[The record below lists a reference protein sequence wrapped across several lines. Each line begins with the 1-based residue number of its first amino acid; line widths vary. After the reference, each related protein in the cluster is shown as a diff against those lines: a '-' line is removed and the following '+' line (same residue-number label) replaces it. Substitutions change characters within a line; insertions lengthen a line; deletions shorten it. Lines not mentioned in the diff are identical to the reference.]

1 MLRLTRVTRGRTIR
15 KHADAQLWRR
25 CKAGVVVS
33 KTSKSLRDLIEI
45 AVTRHNGASGR
56 RLADIAQQAGHDI
69 SHATLNRLR
78 QGAYASQPTDASI
91 RAIAYLAEVPE
102 TVAFAAV
109 GVRPP
114 MSVQYQL
121 PVEAQRMDTRQ
132 RRALDELLRAF
143 VVPQAPAAMPGFGAL
158 LSARDQL
165 EAAIAG
171 DGAVDDSVVVAAR
184 AVIAAI
190 DQATLSM
197 FAAGDDD
204 AEDPSGD
211 RGWPPADGT
220 ASEVSVV
227 G

>member
-1 MLRLTRVTRGRTIR
+1 M
-15 KHADAQLWRR
+15 
-25 CKAGVVVS
+25 VVA

-45 AVTRHNGASGR
+45 AVKRHDGASGR

-114 MSVQYQL
+114 AGEQYRL
-121 PVEAQRMDTRQ
+121 PAEAQRMDTRQ

-143 VVPQAPAAMPGFGAL
+143 VVSRAPVAMPGFGAL
-158 LSARDQL
+158 LSARDEL
-165 EAAIAG
+165 EAAVEGAG
-171 DGAVDDSVVVAAR
+171 AQDGSVVAAAR
-184 AVIAAI
+184 AVITAI
-190 DQATLSM
+190 DDATLSL
-197 FAAGDDD
+197 FNATDGGDVIDVDD
-204 AEDPSGD
+204 V
-211 RGWPPADGT
+211 PPADG
-220 ASEVSVV
+220 AAAVV
-227 G
+227 CSIS

>member
-1 MLRLTRVTRGRTIR
+1 MGNTQTR
-15 KHADAQLWRR
+15 KPWCRR
-25 CKAGVVVS
+25 KAGVVVA

-45 AVTRHNGASGR
+45 AVKRHDGASGR

-102 TVAFAAV
+102 TVAFASV

-114 MSVQYQL
+114 MSEQYQL
-121 PVEAQRMDTRQ
+121 PAEAQRMDTRQ

-143 VVPQAPAAMPGFGAL
+143 VVPQLPVAMPGFGAL

-165 EAAIAG
+165 EAVLAGADAEGDAI
-171 DGAVDDSVVVAAR
+171 VVAAR
-184 AVIAAI
+184 AVIAAV
-190 DQATLSM
+190 DEATLSM
-197 FAAGDDD
+197 FSGGDN
-204 AEDPSGD
+204 ATQDPSGGRD
-211 RGWPPADGT
+211 WPPADGT
-220 ASEVSVV
+220 AAEVSVA

>member
-1 MLRLTRVTRGRTIR
+1 MGNAQTR
-15 KHADAQLWRR
+15 KPWCR
-25 CKAGVVVS
+25 CKAGVVVA

-45 AVTRHNGASGR
+45 AVKRHDGASGR

-114 MSVQYQL
+114 ADEQYRL
-121 PVEAQRMDTRQ
+121 PAEAQRMDTRQ

-143 VVPQAPAAMPGFGAL
+143 VVSRAPVAMPGFGAL
-158 LSARDQL
+158 LSARDELQ
-165 EAAIAG
+165 AAVEGAG
-171 DGAVDDSVVVAAR
+171 AQDGSIVAAAR
-184 AVIAAI
+184 AVITAI
-190 DQATLSM
+190 DDATLSL
-197 FAAGDDD
+197 FNATDGGDAIAGDDV
-204 AEDPSGD
+204 
-211 RGWPPADGT
+211 PPADG
-220 ASEVSVV
+220 AAAVV
-227 G
+227 YSIS

>member
-1 MLRLTRVTRGRTIR
+1 M
-15 KHADAQLWRR
+15 
-25 CKAGVVVS
+25 S

-114 MSVQYQL
+114 TTEQYRL
-121 PVEAQRMDTRQ
+121 PDEAQRMSTRQ

-143 VVPQAPAAMPGFGAL
+143 VVPQAPVTMPGFGAL
-158 LSARDQL
+158 LAARDQL
-165 EAAIAG
+165 DAAVAG
-171 DGAVDDSVVVAAR
+171 AGTQDGPVVAAAR

-190 DQATLSM
+190 DHATLSL
-197 FAAGDDD
+197 FGGVDNGSDDLSD
-204 AEDPSGD
+204 DEQCGLRPMAQH
-211 RGWPPADGT
+211 RR
-220 ASEVSVV
+220 
-227 G
+227 

>member
-1 MLRLTRVTRGRTIR
+1 MP
-15 KHADAQLWRR
+15 
-25 CKAGVVVS
+25 

-45 AVTRHNGASGR
+45 AVTRHKGASGR

-78 QGAYASQPTDASI
+78 QGSYASRPTDASI

-102 TVAFAAV
+102 AVAFAAV

-114 MSVQYQL
+114 MSEQYQL
-121 PVEAQRMDTRQ
+121 PAEAQRMDTRQ

-143 VVPQAPAAMPGFGAL
+143 VVPQEPVAMPGFGAL

-165 EAAIAG
+165 DAAVAG
-171 DGAVDDSVVVAAR
+171 ADTEDGPVFVAAR

-190 DQATLSM
+190 DDATLSL
-197 FAAGDDD
+197 FGGAGNGSDDL
-204 AEDPSGD
+204 SGD
-211 RGWPPADGT
+211 RHLPPADG
-220 ASEVSVV
+220 AAPAVSVA

>member
-1 MLRLTRVTRGRTIR
+1 M
-15 KHADAQLWRR
+15 
-25 CKAGVVVS
+25 VVA

-114 MSVQYQL
+114 MSEQYQL
-121 PVEAQRMDTRQ
+121 PAEAQRMDTRQ

-143 VVPQAPAAMPGFGAL
+143 VVTQAPMTMPGFAGL

-165 EAAIAG
+165 EAAVAG
-171 DGAVDDSVVVAAR
+171 DATDDGLVVVAAR

-190 DQATLSM
+190 DDATVSL
-197 FAAGDDD
+197 FGGAGNG
-204 AEDPSGD
+204 SGD
-211 RGWPPADGT
+211 VSDDQRWPPADGA
-220 ASEVSVV
+220 ASAVTVA

>member
-1 MLRLTRVTRGRTIR
+1 MS
-15 KHADAQLWRR
+15 
-25 CKAGVVVS
+25 KA
-33 KTSKSLRDLIEI
+33 SKSVRELIEI
-45 AVTRHNGASGR
+45 AVKRHNGASGR

-114 MSVQYQL
+114 TSEQYQL
-121 PVEAQRMDTRQ
+121 PAEAQRLDTRQ

-143 VVPQAPAAMPGFGAL
+143 VVPQAPVAMPGFGAL
-158 LSARDQL
+158 LSARDEL
-165 EAAIAG
+165 EAAVASAG
-171 DGAVDDSVVVAAR
+171 VEDVPVVVAAR

-190 DQATLSM
+190 DDATLSM
-197 FAAGDDD
+197 FAGGDGG
-204 AEDPSGD
+204 AQDPSGD

-220 ASEVSVV
+220 AAEVSVA

>member
-1 MLRLTRVTRGRTIR
+1 MV
-15 KHADAQLWRR
+15 A
-25 CKAGVVVS
+25 

-45 AVTRHNGASGR
+45 AVKRHSGASGR

-114 MSVQYQL
+114 MSEQYQL
-121 PVEAQRMDTRQ
+121 PAEAQRMDTRQ

-143 VVPQAPAAMPGFGAL
+143 VVPRAPVVMPGLGAL

-165 EAAIAG
+165 ETAVAG
-171 DGAVDDSVVVAAR
+171 AGAQDGSVITAAR
-184 AVIAAI
+184 AAIAAI
-190 DQATLSM
+190 DDATLSL
-197 FAAGDDD
+197 FKTTGDSGVINGDDV
-204 AEDPSGD
+204 
-211 RGWPPADGT
+211 PPAGGG
-220 ASEVSVV
+220 AAVVCSVS
-227 G
+227 